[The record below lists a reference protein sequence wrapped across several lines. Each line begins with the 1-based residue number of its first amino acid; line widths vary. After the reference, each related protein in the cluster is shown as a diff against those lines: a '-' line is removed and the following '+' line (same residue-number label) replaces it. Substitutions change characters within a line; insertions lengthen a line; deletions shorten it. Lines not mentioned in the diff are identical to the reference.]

1 MPLRNSET
9 GKEMSEREAYMYAFS
24 ERLHQ
29 LDMLDLPK
37 DERTA
42 RSIAIVNLH
51 HDFRVISEKF
61 DRENRLLRAEGQR
74 PREEASLRPEFARA
88 VHKVQDEIANQ
99 QQRPH
104 VRLAGRKELEK
115 FDRTLEAIQE
125 HYAREVMREPPL
137 QPKRDER
144 TERERSR

>member
-9 GKEMSEREAYMYAFS
+9 GKVMSEREAYMYAFG

-29 LDMLDLPK
+29 LDMMNLPK

-42 RSIAIVNLH
+42 RASALCNLH

-74 PREEASLRPEFARA
+74 PREEATLRPEFVRA
-88 VHKVQDEIANQ
+88 VHKVQDEVANQ
-99 QQRPH
+99 KQPPH
-104 VRLAGRKELEK
+104 ERLAGRKEIEK

-125 HYAREVMREPPL
+125 HYARDVQREPPP
-137 QPKRDER
+137 QPQREAGR
-144 TERERSR
+144 ERERSR